1 MKILFVISEVEDII
15 KTGGLADVGK
25 ALPIALKNLGHEVV
39 LVLPNYKQ
47 VADSFSL
54 VDAMPEQVIHINH
67 QNFSFGVKEL
77 DFHGIKTYLI
87 DHPYFS
93 QADTPYGDNELASN
107 AQRFSLFSISALCVS
122 ANINFAPDVLHCND
136 WHTSMAPYFMHSGYL
151 HRHNLV
157 AQADFFAQTK
167 SVITL
172 HNAAFQGIEKLHKI
186 SLLDHEDIQKVY
198 IDNDDLNMLKTG
210 IMFSNKVCAVS
221 PTYAKEIFSVIGSHG
236 ICDVINQAPF
246 KVSGV
251 LNGCDYTQWDP
262 ETDSILPQN
271 YTANELSGKSTCKA
285 ALQKE
290 SGLPVVKSI
299 PVIGMVCRAT
309 RQKGFDFIMPILSE
323 LLEHKVQ
330 LVIMGTGDK
339 TITSHLRE
347 ISQAHPEKFSFVEDF
362 RPDFTHL
369 IEAGADFFLMPSEF
383 EPCGLNQMYSLAY
396 GTLPI
401 VRNVGG
407 LADTVIDYSLPNANG
422 FAFDKP
428 ESEALLATLRRA
440 LLIYNESPARIK
452 ELIKEGMN
460 TRFTWEAAAKEYEK
474 VYLR

>member
-25 ALPIALKNLGHEVV
+25 ALPIALKELGHEVI

-47 VADSFSL
+47 VTESFSL
-54 VDAMPEQVIHINH
+54 VNAMPEQVMHINH
-67 QNFSFGVKEL
+67 QSYAYGVKEL

-87 DHPYFS
+87 DHPYFT
-93 QADTPYGDNELASN
+93 QAETPYGANDLASN
-107 AQRFSLFSISALCVS
+107 AQRFSFFSIAALCVS
-122 ANINFAPDVLHCND
+122 ANINFAPDILHCND

-151 HRHNLV
+151 QRHNLLGE
-157 AQADFFAQTK
+157 ADFFAQTK

-172 HNAAFQGIEKLHKI
+172 HNAAFQGIEKLHNI
-186 SLLDHEDIQKVY
+186 SLFDHVDMQKIY

-221 PTYAKEIFSVIGSHG
+221 PSYAKEIFSVIGSHG
-236 ICDVINQAPF
+236 IYDVINQAPY

-271 YTANELSGKSTCKA
+271 YTANDLSGKIACKA

-290 SGLPVVKSI
+290 SGLPVVKST

-309 RQKGFDFIMPILSE
+309 RQKGFDFIMPILSD

-339 TITSHLRE
+339 TITSKLRE
-347 ISQAHPEKFSFVEDF
+347 ISQAYPEKFSFIEDF

-401 VRNVGG
+401 VRKVGG
-407 LADTVIDYSLPNANG
+407 LADTVIDNSLPNANG
-422 FAFDKP
+422 FAFEEPTAD
-428 ESEALLATLRRA
+428 ALLAVIRKA
-440 LLIYNESPARIK
+440 LLVYNESPARIK

-474 VYLR
+474 VYLG